1 MCTMRAECVL
11 DVDSRTP
18 VLFIKRKEPYKGRDP
33 EDDSPFQAFQASVNL
48 SKDTVFKA
56 VLIPAD
62 DRYI

>member
-1 MCTMRAECVL
+1 M